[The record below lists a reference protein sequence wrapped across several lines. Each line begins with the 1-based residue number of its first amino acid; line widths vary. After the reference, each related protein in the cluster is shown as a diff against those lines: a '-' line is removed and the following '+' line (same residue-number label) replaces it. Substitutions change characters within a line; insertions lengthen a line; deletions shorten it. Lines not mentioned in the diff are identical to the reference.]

1 MNFTNPPLS
10 GSDIKRRFN
19 GKTKVLLYDK
29 LAQYD
34 VIDSLLAPYGHC
46 FILLRNN
53 PEFGHWICLMK
64 WPEHNVV
71 SFFDSYGDF
80 PDDQMQFVNNEF
92 LVQSGQAFNY
102 TCRLLHKASFKYT
115 VEFSQY
121 HLQEEGQTCGYVWTV
136 VLSVCGVEGAWC
148 GWVLLVHQRL
158 W

>member
-19 GKTKVLLYDK
+19 GNTKVLLNDK

-34 VIDSLLAPYGHC
+34 DIDKLLAPYGHC
-46 FILLRNN
+46 FILLRSN
-53 PEFGHWICLMK
+53 PGFGHWICLMK

-80 PDDQMQFVNNEF
+80 PDDQMQFVNSEF

-102 TCRLLHKASFKYT
+102 ICRLLSTNRQHHCPHVATCLSFFCKWYCENST
-115 VEFSQY
+115 VYLNDALWSS
-121 HLQEEGQTCGYVWTV
+121 LQM
-136 VLSVCGVEGAWC
+136 
-148 GWVLLVHQRL
+148 
-158 W
+158 